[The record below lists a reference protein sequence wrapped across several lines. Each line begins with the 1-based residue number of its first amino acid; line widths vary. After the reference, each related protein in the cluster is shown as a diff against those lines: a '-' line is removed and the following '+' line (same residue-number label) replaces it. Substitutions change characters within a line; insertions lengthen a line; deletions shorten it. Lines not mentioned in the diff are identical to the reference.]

1 MLSIGNSK
9 TKKEKQLRS
18 GGGHNHL
25 MPKLILEPDSTGGES
40 KKNKNKKEK
49 QVLQYSFV
57 VVVIQNFL
65 SIYFFKNKFIN
76 SFLL

>member
-1 MLSIGNSK
+1 
-9 TKKEKQLRS
+9 
-18 GGGHNHL
+18 
-25 MPKLILEPDSTGGES
+25 MPELILEPDSTGGES